1 MVVIIHSIIDLII
14 IEALAYFVFIVAGI
28 IHARGY
34 PNWAVRK
41 WIHVAGLTLWAYLAV
56 QYSLFEVLIQ
66 VIVFAIILL
75 ILSAVPSIKFA
86 FFYISIGKRED
97 ESSIEAFANPI
108 ITGAT
113 IFTILFLTSEMIFI
127 AATLALAWGDGLGEI
142 IGRPFGKHK
151 YYIPFHPQKHT
162 KSFEGSTS
170 VFIGTVMGINVAFF
184 AYGGSSVGL
193 FLVSLITALIVTLFE
208 AIYFPILSKLID
220 NVLVP
225 STVALGICIGKLY
238 I

>member
-1 MVVIIHSIIDLII
+1 M
-14 IEALAYFVFIVAGI
+14 AYTVFMIGGF

-34 PNWAVRK
+34 PNWVVRK
-41 WIHVAGLTLWAYLAV
+41 WIHVAGLTLWAFVFV
-56 QYSLFEVLIQ
+56 QFSLLEVLIQ
-66 VIVFAIILL
+66 VIVFFIILI
-75 ILSAVPSIKFA
+75 ILSVVPSIKFT

-108 ITGAT
+108 ITGLT
-113 IFTILFLTSEMIFI
+113 IFTILLFTSEMIFL
-127 AATLALAWGDGLGEI
+127 AATLSLAWGDGLGEI

-151 YYIPFHPQKHT
+151 YIIPFHPQNLT
-162 KSFEGSTS
+162 KSFEGSIS
-170 VFIGTVMGINVAFF
+170 VFIGTILGINFALF
-184 AYGGSSVGL
+184 AYGSLNVE
-193 FLVSLITALIVTLFE
+193 FFFISLITALIVTFFE

-225 STVALGICIGKLY
+225 LTAAVGLIIGKEF

>member
-1 MVVIIHSIIDLII
+1 MVIIHSLIDLII
-14 IEALAYFVFIVAGI
+14 VEALAYFVFIVAVL

-34 PNWAVRK
+34 QNCAVRK
-41 WIHVAGLTLWAYLAV
+41 LIHVAGLSLWAYLAF
-56 QYSLFEVLIQ
+56 QYTLFEVLIQ
-66 VIVFAIILL
+66 VIVFAIILV

-97 ESSIEAFANPI
+97 ESSIEAFTNPI

-113 IFTILFLTSEMIFI
+113 IFTILFFTSEMIFI

-151 YYIPFHPQKHT
+151 YSIPFHPQQLT

-170 VFIGTVMGINVAFF
+170 VYIGTVLGINMALF
-184 AYGGSSVGL
+184 AYGDLCIGL
-193 FLVSLITALIVTLFE
+193 FFFSLVTALIVTLVE
-208 AIYFPILSKLID
+208 AIYFPILPKLID

-225 STVALGICIGKLY
+225 LTAALGLVIGKLY